1 MKISFKIAVPTAAVL
16 LCTALLLAQTPA
28 EPQDEKAK
36 AKAERKAKDIARA
49 FEQNART
56 FTLFD
61 RQGKTL
67 NTVGTRAMYGNP
79 ALSPDGKRVAYGK
92 ADLVKENQDLWVM
105 ELATA
110 SEVQITTG
118 KARES
123 TFGAVW
129 SPDGNQVAYTG
140 LRDGTFS
147 VYRKAANG
155 QGAEELLYKLP
166 GIAAPTDWSADGRFL
181 SLSSGDLGG
190 SVLSAL
196 PLNASGERKP
206 IEVFRSPK
214 QLQGG
219 RLSPDG
225 RLIAYLSNESGKNE
239 VYVRAF
245 DPTGGS
251 SAGSAGPWKIS
262 EQGGLGMTSWRKD
275 GNEFYFMAADRSIMA
290 VTVNT
295 SPAIAFG
302 KPRVLFRPADAIA
315 ANPGLATISKDG
327 ERVLIAVPPPQLRQL
342 TIFDRQ
348 GKALRTAGEPS
359 SFVVQTHFSPD
370 GTKLVYMKQ
379 DPKTSD
385 IDIWTYDL
393 ESGKEYAVTRDNW
406 PENAPIW
413 APDGKRVM
421 YASTR
426 DSYAGIYRRNW
437 DGTGEEEMLF
447 RYTPGAGIVLT
458 DSSPDGKF
466 LVFYTG
472 VLVLVP
478 LTGSDPLARKPIDW
492 LRDEYDN
499 VGGKFSPDGRYIAYL
514 ANVED
519 AMALDVYV
527 RPFDASKP
535 DSPPP
540 GEPVQVSKNAVA
552 SGMINWRAD
561 GKELYFMTRDWEVM
575 AVDVTTTPTFQAGTP
590 KLLFKLPV
598 QPVGN
603 ALQWKNASPDGQRF
617 VFSMPA
623 P

>member
-1 MKISFKIAVPTAAVL
+1 MKISFKIAIPATAVL

-49 FEQNART
+49 FEQNARM

-67 NTVGTRAMYGNP
+67 NTVGTRAMYANP
-79 ALSPDGKRVAYGK
+79 TLSPDGKRVAYSK
-92 ADLVKENQDLWVM
+92 ADMAKETQDLWVM
-105 ELATA
+105 DLATA
-110 SEVQITTG
+110 SELQITAG
-118 KARES
+118 KAREG

-129 SPDGNQVAYTG
+129 SPDGSQVAYTG

-196 PLNASGERKP
+196 PLSASGERKP

-214 QLQGG
+214 QVQGG

-239 VYVRAF
+239 VYVRVF
-245 DPTGGS
+245 DSTGGS

-290 VTVNT
+290 VSVNT
-295 SPAIAFG
+295 LPAIEFG
-302 KPRVLFRPADAIA
+302 KPRVLFHPEDAIA

-348 GKALRTAGEPS
+348 GKPVRAVGEPS
-359 SFVVQTHFSPD
+359 TFVVQPHFSPD

-426 DSYAGIYRRNW
+426 DSYSSIYRRNW

-466 LVFYTG
+466 LVFFTG
-472 VLVLVP
+472 VLVMVP
-478 LTGSDPLARKPIDW
+478 LTGSDPLARKSIDW

-519 AMALDVYV
+519 PMALDVYV

-540 GEPVQVSKNAVA
+540 GEAVQVSKNAVA
-552 SGMINWRAD
+552 SGMISWRAD

-603 ALQWKNASPDGQRF
+603 ALQWKNVSGDGQRF

-623 P
+623 R